1 MKVFKRLAAA
11 SAAVILLSSCSVIK
25 SVTSDASST
34 GISTGSA
41 LATLYQIFRSTGA
54 IDLSNLANIINIG
67 KILTGA
73 SSLTDATSSFTDQFI
88 SGLMSGSSNLV
99 NNSNANGVMNALK
112 MLSNIDTSA
121 ITSAAAAAANG
132 TATQLNNSMAGVAS
146 TMSTLTSI
154 FDLLD

>member
-41 LATLYQIFRSTGA
+41 LATLYQIFRSTGS

-132 TATQLNNSMAGVAS
+132 TATQLNNSMTGVAS

>member
-54 IDLSNLANIINIG
+54 IDLSNLTNIINIG

-132 TATQLNNSMAGVAS
+132 TATQLNNSMTGVAS

>member
-132 TATQLNNSMAGVAS
+132 TATQLNNSMTGVAS

>member
-41 LATLYQIFRSTGA
+41 LATLYQIFRSTGS